1 MRFKSNSTVG
11 PPGLPVRI
19 RTALLASPIIG
30 PLLAK
35 IFYHPLSREVLHEY
49 WRRPSD
55 GVNLPENYAG
65 PKERSAFLVRIV
77 SRYAKPDARIL
88 EIGCNVGRNLEYLFR
103 VGFREGLTGIE
114 ISEEAVALMKETF
127 PEMAANARIYN
138 SPAEDI
144 VKTLEDQSFDLVFT
158 MAVLEHIHTSSE
170 WLFHEIVRITRQ
182 YLVTIE
188 DERGYNGR
196 HFPRNY
202 REILQ
207 LGFSRGPQAL
217 PPLTVPSRIEPM
229 PPPVSM
235 CDPRQDFEEPP
246 RTPPNS
252 SKTFQPPERSPRDQ
266 LPRWGVPTKK
276 NSVENRPGSNEATR

>member
-144 VKTLEDQSFDLVFT
+144 VETLEDQSFDLVFT

-202 REILQ
+202 REIFEALGLHQ
-207 LGFSRGPQAL
+207 L
-217 PPLTVPSRIEPM
+217 
-229 PPPVSM
+229 
-235 CDPRQDFEEPP
+235 EEI
-246 RTPPNS
+246 S
-252 SKTFQPPERSPRDQ
+252 CKEVEGLGKTFTARIFTRST
-266 LPRWGVPTKK
+266 GPTALD
-276 NSVENRPGSNEATR
+276 GSQSDRTNAATGLDV